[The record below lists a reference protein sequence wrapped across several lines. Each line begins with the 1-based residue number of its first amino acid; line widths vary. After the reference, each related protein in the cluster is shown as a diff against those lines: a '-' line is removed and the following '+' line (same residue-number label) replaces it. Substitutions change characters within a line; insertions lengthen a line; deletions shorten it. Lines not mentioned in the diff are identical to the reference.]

1 MTTAEIRAMLSE
13 LREQRAEIE
22 QRIAQLQA
30 MLDGKRIKLHIVG
43 GGT

>member
-30 MLDGKRIKLHIVG
+30 MLDGKRIKLTVIG